1 MINQLSL
8 LLVIGVRH
16 NSSMIDTGWKQALHL
31 EPLYHTGFHQGKI
44 SLFGF
49 SRGISFF
56 TATNNRNLPQCIIV
70 SNCED
75 HFIPGIHD
83 VFDRFVKVRCQN
95 VTVAISPSS
104 K

>member
-16 NSSMIDTGWKQALHL
+16 NSSMIDTGWRQVLHL
-31 EPLYHTGFHQGKI
+31 EPLYHTGFNQSKI
-44 SLFGF
+44 SLVGF
-49 SRGISFF
+49 ARGNLFF
-56 TATNNRNLPQCIIV
+56 TATNNRNLPQRIIV

-75 HFIPGIHD
+75 HFIPRIHD
-83 VFDRFVKVRCQN
+83 VFHRFVKVRGQN
-95 VTVAISPSS
+95 VTVAISPSN